1 MSMKFYNTSKKRIDV
16 MKVKVARNA
25 GFCFGVRRAIDM
37 AFKAL
42 EEAKGPIFS
51 LGPII
56 HNPQVVQKM
65 QDMGLRVV
73 EGIGEIPAG
82 TVIFR
87 SHGVDAE
94 ERLEAER
101 RHLSIVD
108 ATCPFV
114 EKAHEHVR
122 RLMDQNYQVLVVGDP
137 NHPEVLSILSYTE
150 GTGVAISSLKDLDT
164 IDLSQKVGIVSQ
176 TTQGLKTF
184 QSIVTEVVRRTRE
197 ALIFNTICD
206 ATKVRQEESIRLA
219 GETDAM
225 VVIGGRN
232 SANTR
237 RLKELCAQVQ
247 PRTFHIETVDELKK
261 ISLESV
267 QTVGIT
273 AGASTPQWLIDP
285 VIDYLK
291 RL

>member
-1 MSMKFYNTSKKRIDV
+1 MDV
-16 MKVKVARNA
+16 RVAQHA

-42 EEAKGPIFS
+42 GETKGPIFS

-56 HNPQVVQKM
+56 HNPQVVRKMQKM
-65 QDMGLRVV
+65 GLKVV
-73 EGIGEIPAG
+73 SHISEIPKG

-87 SHGVDAE
+87 SHGVNAQ
-94 ERLEAER
+94 EREEAEKR
-101 RHLSIVD
+101 DLAIVD

-114 EKAHEHVR
+114 EKAHEHVK
-122 RLMDQNYQVLVVGDP
+122 RLMEQSYQVLVVGDS
-137 NHPEVLSILSYTE
+137 NHPEVLSILSYTY
-150 GTGVAISSLKDLDT
+150 GRGSAVSSVKDLDA
-164 IDLSQKVGIVSQ
+164 IDLPQKVGVVSQ
-176 TTQGLKTF
+176 TTQSFRTF
-184 QSIVTEVVRRTRE
+184 QSIIVEIVRRTRE

-219 GETDAM
+219 GQSDVM
-225 VVIGGRN
+225 IVIGGRN

-247 PRTFHIETVDELKK
+247 PRTYHVETVEELKGK
-261 ISLESV
+261 PIESAGRAGV
-267 QTVGIT
+267 T

-285 VIDYLK
+285 VVRYLK
-291 RL
+291 NL

>member
-1 MSMKFYNTSKKRIDV
+1 MDIR
-16 MKVKVARNA
+16 VAQHA

-42 EEAKGPIFS
+42 GEAKGPIFS

-65 QDMGLRVV
+65 QKMGLKVV
-73 EGIGEIPAG
+73 SHISEIPGG

-87 SHGVDAE
+87 SHGVNAQERE
-94 ERLEAER
+94 EAQKRNLT
-101 RHLSIVD
+101 IVD

-114 EKAHEHVR
+114 EKAHEHVK
-122 RLMDQNYQVLVVGDP
+122 RLMEQSYQVLVVGDP
-137 NHPEVLSILSYTE
+137 NHPEVLSILSYTY
-150 GTGVAISSLKDLDT
+150 GGGVAVSSVEDLDT
-164 IDLSQKVGIVSQ
+164 IDLPQKVGVVSQ
-176 TTQGLKTF
+176 TTQSFRTF
-184 QSIVTEVVRRTRE
+184 QSIVVEVVRRTRE

-219 GETDAM
+219 AQSDVM
-225 VVIGGRN
+225 IVIGGRN

-247 PRTFHIETVDELKK
+247 PRTYHVETVEELKGK
-261 ISLESV
+261 PIEPARRAGV
-267 QTVGIT
+267 T

-285 VIDYLK
+285 VIQYLK
-291 RL
+291 NL

>member
-1 MSMKFYNTSKKRIDV
+1 MH
-16 MKVKVARNA
+16 VKVARNA
-25 GFCFGVRRAIDM
+25 GFCFGVRRAIEM

-42 EEAKGPIFS
+42 EEAKRPIFS

-56 HNPQVVQKM
+56 HNPQVVKKM
-65 QDMGLRVV
+65 QDMGLQVV
-73 EGIGEIPAG
+73 HNICEIPEG

-87 SHGVDAE
+87 SHGVDAK
-94 ERLEAER
+94 ERAEALK
-101 RHLSIVD
+101 RHLAVVD

-122 RLMDQNYQVLVVGDP
+122 RLMEQAYQVLVVGDP
-137 NHPEVLSILSYTE
+137 NHPEVLSILSYTD
-150 GTGVAISSLKDLDT
+150 GRGIAVSSIEDLRT
-164 IDLSQKVGIVSQ
+164 IDLAPKIGVVSQ

-184 QSIVTEVVRRTRE
+184 QSIVSEVVRQTRE

-219 GETDAM
+219 GEMDAM
-225 VVIGGRN
+225 VVIGGYN

-237 RLKELCAQVQ
+237 RLKELCSQVQ
-247 PRTFHIETVDELKK
+247 PRTFHVETVQELKK
-261 ISLESV
+261 IPLGSV
-267 QTVGIT
+267 RSVGVT

-285 VIDYLK
+285 VVDYLK
-291 RL
+291 HL